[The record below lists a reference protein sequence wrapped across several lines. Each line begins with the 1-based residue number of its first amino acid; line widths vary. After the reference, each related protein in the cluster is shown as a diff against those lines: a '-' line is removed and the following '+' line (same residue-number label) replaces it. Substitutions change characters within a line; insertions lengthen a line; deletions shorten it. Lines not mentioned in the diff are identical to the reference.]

1 MGAARKQA
9 LKHLKCQVILA
20 RVYVVYFDLC
30 CHFPKGFFMRHLVL
44 FLVVFVFNAAF
55 FSAHAQSDL
64 AQSDLHE
71 KFGSLPAQENYQIS
85 PDGGAIAAILHTD
98 GDNILAIFD
107 LADKSRNTAV
117 KLSHGDIRDMFWASN
132 DQVVVDISITETV
145 KAGQQNT
152 FEVSRFITISRDGKS
167 TGQLMSKGGF
177 GNYAG
182 NGYILS
188 RLANDPDY
196 VLIQFWT
203 NAYKAHLKNGSV
215 KVAAKGLISGD
226 KGSGNARISSESE
239 TEYFVAGPDGEIRM
253 RVDYHDAA
261 NKRKYLYRE
270 AGEKRFKALSSSKAE
285 DGDGATMIIA
295 GFDKQGPVVRSRNK
309 GDKIGLYALSV
320 SDGSLSTLVTS
331 EKYDVKGAIIDP
343 YRDLVIGADIVDDL
357 PRQKFTNNAFK
368 GLQAQLQDIFPGEN
382 VRISSWSQDRKKFL
396 LETSKSGVPT
406 KYYLLDVGAG
416 KTSFLGDSYPNIDAA
431 SLGQVEAF
439 DYVASDGLEIPG
451 YITYPANGSR
461 KNLPLIVMPHG
472 GPKGVRD
479 SMAFDWWAQYYAA
492 KGYAVYQPN
501 FRGSGGYGSRL
512 EFAALQE
519 WGKKMQ
525 SDIYEGVD
533 KLVADGIVDPSRKCI
548 VGASYGGYA
557 ALASAAFKPEMF
569 QCVVSV
575 AGVSNVAMQM
585 AWAGDRSGGR
595 DSESVEY
602 WERLIG
608 KRVADGDYIR
618 AISPV
623 FAAQNISAPVLLV
636 HGEGDT
642 VVPISQSKKMAE
654 ALERA
659 DKDYSF
665 VKLEGEDHW
674 LSAAKT
680 RTELLQATG
689 AFIDAHIGK

>member
-1 MGAARKQA
+1 MR
-9 LKHLKCQVILA
+9 
-20 RVYVVYFDLC
+20 
-30 CHFPKGFFMRHLVL
+30 GFVL
-44 FLVVFVFNAAF
+44 FVAAFIFNAAF

-64 AQSDLHE
+64 HE
-71 KFGSLPAQENYQIS
+71 LFGGLPKQEGYQIS
-85 PDGGAIAAILHTD
+85 PDGSALAAILHTD
-98 GDNILAIFD
+98 GNNILAIFD
-107 LADKSRNTAV
+107 LEDKSRNTAV
-117 KLSHGDIRDMFWASN
+117 KLSHGDIRDMFWAN
-132 DQVVVDISITETV
+132 DDRVVVDFSITETV

-152 FEVSRFITISRDGKS
+152 YEVSRFITISRDGKS

-215 KVAAKGLISGD
+215 KVAVKGLTRGD

-239 TEYFVAGPDGEIRM
+239 TEYFVVGPDGEIRM

-270 AGEKRFKALSSSKAE
+270 AGEKRFKPLSTSEAQ
-285 DGDGATMIIA
+285 DGEGASMIIV
-295 GFDKQGPVVRSRNK
+295 GFDKQGPVVRSRGG

-320 SDGSLSTLVTS
+320 TDGSLSALVTS
-331 EKYDVKGAIIDP
+331 EKYDVEDAIIDP
-343 YRDLVIGADIVDDL
+343 YRDQVIGVNIVDDL
-357 PRQKFTNNAFK
+357 PRQRFTNNAFK
-368 GLQAQLQDIFPGEN
+368 GLQAQLQDVFPGEN
-382 VRISSWSQDRKKFL
+382 VRITSWSKDRKKFVL
-396 LETSKSGVPT
+396 ITSASGVPA

-416 KTSFLGDSYPNIDAA
+416 KTSLLGESYPDIDI
-431 SLGQVEAF
+431 SILGKVEAF

-451 YITYPANGSR
+451 YITYPANGAR

-512 EFAALQE
+512 EYAALQE

-533 KLVADGIVDPSRKCI
+533 KLVAEGIVDPSRKCI

-557 ALASAAFKPEMF
+557 ALASAAFKPDMF
-569 QCVVSV
+569 QCAVSV

-608 KRVADGDYIR
+608 KRVADGKYIR
-618 AISPV
+618 DISPV
-623 FAAQNISAPVLLV
+623 YAAQNIKAPILLV

-642 VVPISQSKKMAE
+642 VVPMSQSKDMAK

-659 DKDYSF
+659 GKEYSF

-674 LSAAKT
+674 LSTAKT